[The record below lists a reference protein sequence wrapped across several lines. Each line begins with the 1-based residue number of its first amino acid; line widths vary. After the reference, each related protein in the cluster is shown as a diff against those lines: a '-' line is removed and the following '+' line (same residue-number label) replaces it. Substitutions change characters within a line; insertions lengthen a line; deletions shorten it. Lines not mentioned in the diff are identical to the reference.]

1 MYSDNG
7 LVDAWLLADRI
18 VGSTQSLCPLV
29 AVQPIYM
36 HPYTAAKMVATIGHL
51 HGRRLYL
58 NVIAG
63 GFRNDLLALDDP
75 TPHDERYDRATE
87 YTLLVR
93 DLLARDAV
101 TFEGAYYTVRNLSMS
116 PGLAADLQ
124 PRAPLLGLLF
134 SGSSPAGLAAARRV
148 GATAVRYPKPTG
160 EEDSFVDDDMPYGV
174 RVGIIARDTA
184 EEAWSIAHERF
195 PPDRKGQLA
204 HGLAM
209 KVSDSHWHRTLSS
222 TDSGPGEGDDPYWLE
237 PFNNYGTFC
246 PYLVGDHA
254 RVSREL
260 RAYWDLGFTTFIL
273 DIPRSPDDL
282 EHAAVAFTH
291 ALNGSGVE
299 QRAS

>member
-1 MYSDNG
+1 MGVLPAAVSVFSTCPQSKDVDRAAYLDTVVDVARWSEEAGCEGILVYSDNG

-124 PRAPLLGLLF
+124 PGLLFSGSSSRAPLLGLLF
-134 SGSSPAGLAAARRV
+134 SGSSSRAPLLGLLAGGSCSCSTRRCD
-148 GATAVRYPKPTG
+148 GSALPQA
-160 EEDSFVDDDMPYGV
+160 
-174 RVGIIARDTA
+174 
-184 EEAWSIAHERF
+184 
-195 PPDRKGQLA
+195 DRRRRQL
-204 HGLAM
+204 
-209 KVSDSHWHRTLSS
+209 R
-222 TDSGPGEGDDPYWLE
+222 
-237 PFNNYGTFC
+237 
-246 PYLVGDHA
+246 
-254 RVSREL
+254 RR
-260 RAYWDLGFTTFIL
+260 R
-273 DIPRSPDDL
+273 
-282 EHAAVAFTH
+282 H
-291 ALNGSGVE
+291 ALRRQGRDHRS
-299 QRAS
+299 